1 MPKHVTRRAV
11 DRARQITE
19 RIRHCGR
26 CEHTWVAQV
35 AIPKQCPA
43 CRSPYWNR
51 PRVRRIA

>member
-1 MPKHVTRRAV
+1 MPKHATRRAV

-51 PRVRRIA
+51 PRVRRIT